1 MRLMEEFKEK
11 VVTGFCNFIAEA
23 KNGIDELK
31 ATIKEF
37 AGKAYDGYLKFEGI
51 EKSTKGKLDDR
62 AKRADAINKR
72 AAKLQ
77 VSTP

>member
-11 VVTGFCNFIAEA
+11 VVTGFCNFVADVKHGA
-23 KNGIDELK
+23 DELK

-62 AKRADAINKR
+62 AKRADAIKR
-72 AAKLQ
+72 RAEKMQA
-77 VSTP
+77 STP